1 MPSAC
6 LLLRVDS
13 HGTAVLTTSWSRTV
27 LPYDHDTIYLF
38 AGRRIYYEKMRELSA
53 FGLSGII
60 SADDMRVIDKNA
72 NGWGIS
78 PLQRMESAGTALAA
92 VVRDEHPDRVTI
104 LCGTAGNGG
113 DGLCAAR
120 HLANDTDVLI
130 FCAGDPK
137 TPEARAQL
145 TALAACPVTI
155 TTTATPDLFTSD
167 VIVDALLGTGAR
179 LPLKEPYAGLVKCI
193 NASPARIIACDLPTP
208 GCRADR
214 IAAFHLA
221 KTPGAEA
228 YPIGIPLA
236 AEVFC
241 GEGDL
246 LLIPQK
252 PTGAH
257 KGSGGTVLIVGGGP
271 YQGAPFLAGIAAL
284 RAGADIVRV
293 ASPADGFMPDIIH
306 DRLPGDHICEAHRD
320 HLLSLAEKSDALV
333 CGPGLGTAADSLA
346 VAAEV
351 VGAARK
357 AVVDADLLRRPLPRA
372 RTATIY
378 TPHAGEF
385 ARAFGTLPD
394 DLAARGETVR
404 AASASAGGVL
414 LLKGNIDII
423 SDGKRVRL
431 NRTGAPG
438 MTTGG
443 TGDILAGCT
452 GGLLARMPALPAA
465 CAAAYAV
472 GRTGETLCQELGDGL
487 LATDL
492 LRPLAHTLYTEL

>member
-1 MPSAC
+1 
-6 LLLRVDS
+6 
-13 HGTAVLTTSWSRTV
+13 
-27 LPYDHDTIYLF
+27 
-38 AGRRIYYEKMRELSA
+38 MRELVA
-53 FGLSGII
+53 FGLSDII
-60 SADDMRVIDKNA
+60 SADDMRVVDKNA
-72 NGWGIS
+72 DGWGIS
-78 PLQRMESAGTALAA
+78 ALQRMESAGTALAS
-92 VVRDEHPDRVTI
+92 VVRDEHPDSVAI
-104 LCGTAGNGG
+104 LCGTGNNGG

-120 HLANDTDVLI
+120 HLANETKVLV
-130 FCAGDPK
+130 FCAGEPK

-145 TALAACPVTI
+145 AALAACPVTI
-155 TTTATPDLFTSD
+155 TNTAVPELFTRD

-179 LPLKEPYAGLVKCI
+179 PPLREPYADLVARM
-193 NASPARIIACDLPTP
+193 NASSARIIASDVPTP

-221 KTPGAEA
+221 KTPGAEV
-228 YPIGIPLA
+228 YNIGIPLA

-246 LLIPQK
+246 LLIPKK
-252 PTGAH
+252 PTGSH

-271 YQGAPFLAGIAAL
+271 YQGAPFLAGVAAL

-306 DRLPGDHICEAHRD
+306 DRLAGDHICEAHRD
-320 HLLSLAEKSDALV
+320 HLLSLAENADAVV

-351 VGAARK
+351 VGAAKK
-357 AVVDADLLRRPLPRA
+357 AVVDADLLRAPLPRA
-372 RTATIY
+372 AAETIY

-385 ARAFGTLPD
+385 ARAFGIVPEG
-394 DLAARGETVR
+394 LAKRGETVR
-404 AASASAGGVL
+404 TAAAESGGVII
-414 LLKGNIDII
+414 LKGNVDII
-423 SDGKRVRL
+423 SDGNRVRL
-431 NRTGAPG
+431 NRTGASG

-443 TGDILAGCT
+443 TGDVLAGCT
-452 GGLLARMPALPAA
+452 GGLLARMQAMPAA

-472 GRTGETLCQELGDGL
+472 GATGEILCGELGDGL

-492 LRPLAHTLYTEL
+492 LRHLAHTLYTEL